1 MPTTNSFQI
10 ESFLTRVRKQK
21 KTIENA
27 ERYTSL
33 YMAQLKYCLNYKI
46 YFLTDTFRYFLSL
59 IGCYFNYVLAV
70 DSS

>member
-10 ESFLTRVRKQK
+10 ETFLHACKKTKK

-27 ERYTSL
+27 ERYAISL

-46 YFLTDTFRYFLSL
+46 YFLTDTFRYYFSL
-59 IGCYFNYVLAV
+59 FDWLLLQLYMC
-70 DSS
+70 